1 MKPMDWVEYCL
12 SLSGTYKDYP
22 FGEEWIVLR
31 HRESKKSFAFFY
43 EKEGKHC
50 VNLKCDPLRADFLR
64 RIYSWVTPGYHMNK
78 VHWNT
83 IWLNNADE
91 DEVRSMILH
100 SYLLTARNRQKK
112 GRKKGET

>member
-1 MKPMDWVEYCL
+1 MNFACRYPEHIRIILLVKNGLCL
-12 SLSGTYKDYP
+12 GIVKVKSLLLS
-22 FGEEWIVLR
+22 
-31 HRESKKSFAFFY
+31 FY